1 MLDVLT
7 DVLNSLRLRSSLFSR
22 TELSPPWGMHFTPQS
37 LAVFHVL
44 DRGNGWLKL
53 DDESTFY
60 PLVAG
65 EVVVLPHGDQHSLVN
80 DPASPLVDVPLY
92 YDGEHDCE
100 SARYGEHPTHVILC
114 GTFHFENPNVHPLLS
129 LLPKVIRVLPE
140 QNGSLTTILAMIAS
154 ESMSTRPGAET
165 ILRRLTDILFV
176 HILRTWI
183 ENQAEPARGWLG
195 ALRDPQ
201 IGQALGLIHSQSERA
216 WTVGELARAVAL
228 SRTVF
233 STRFTKLVSE
243 PPVQYLTRWR
253 IRRAVLLLNDPA
265 LVLKDI
271 AQRAGYGSEMAF
283 SKAFKREMGVAPGQY
298 RRSLSQSR
306 INAWNYG

>member
-53 DDESTFY
+53 DDESAFY

-65 EVVVLPHGDQHSLVN
+65 DVVVLPHGDQHSLVN
-80 DPASPLVDVPLY
+80 DPASTLVNVPLY

-100 SARYGEHPTHVILC
+100 SARYGENPTHVVLC
-114 GTFHFENPNVHPLLS
+114 GTFHFENPNIHPLLS
-129 LLPKVIRVLPE
+129 LLPKVIRVSPE
-140 QNGSLTTILAMIAS
+140 QSGSLTTILAMIAS
-154 ESMSTRPGAET
+154 ESTSTRPGSET

-176 HILRTWI
+176 QILRSWI
-183 ENQAEPARGWLG
+183 ENQTEPSSGWLG

-201 IGQALGLIHSQSERA
+201 ISQALGLIHRHIGRA
-216 WTVGELARAVAL
+216 WTVNELAKSVAM
-228 SRTVF
+228 SRTAF
-233 STRFTKLVSE
+233 STRFTNLVGE
-243 PPVQYLTRWR
+243 PPVHYLTHWR
-253 IRRAVLLLNDPA
+253 IRCASLLLSDSD

-271 AQRAGYGSEMAF
+271 AQRTGYGSEIAF
-283 SKAFKREMGVAPGQY
+283 NKAFKREMGVAPGQY
-298 RRSLSQSR
+298 RRNSR
-306 INAWNYG
+306 